1 MLKDRLAEHKYAIK
15 TVNDNCPT
23 AVHYQQAGHG
33 SPDLL
38 KAMAIEVV
46 SINKMGDYRL
56 QCLYK
61 GKLSGY
67 THSQLLAFRVEQ

>member
-1 MLKDRLAEHKYAIK
+1 MLKDRLAKHKYAIK

-38 KAMAIEVV
+38 KAMAIEVI
-46 SINKMGDYRL
+46 SINKRGDYRL
-56 QCLYK
+56 QCLL
-61 GKLSGY
+61 LSGY
-67 THSQLLAFRVEQ
+67 THSKLLSFRK